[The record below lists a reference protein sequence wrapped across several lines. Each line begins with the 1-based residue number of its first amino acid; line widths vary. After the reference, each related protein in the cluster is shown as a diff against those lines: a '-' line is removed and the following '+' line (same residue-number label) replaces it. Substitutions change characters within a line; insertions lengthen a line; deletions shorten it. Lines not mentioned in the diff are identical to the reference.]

1 MPGRPQKRGPV
12 AQLGA
17 RLNGIEEV
25 RGSNPLRSTIF
36 CALNRSSRL
45 AKSITESRVAV
56 EARYGWQSPAAWEG
70 GEPCAPAEVVQKER
84 QILEELRAARAK
96 LEERLRMVEGMRKG

>member
-1 MPGRPQKRGPV
+1 MHGRPQKRGPV

-56 EARYGWQSPAAWEG
+56 EARYGWQSTVVREGVEPRAPAAAVQG
-70 GEPCAPAEVVQKER
+70 QPNSPGSSRGEREVTAAGR
-84 QILEELRAARAK
+84 QPLSCR
-96 LEERLRMVEGMRKG
+96 